1 MISFVETTLNRP
13 KVAGLIFAELAP
25 DMKLLFK
32 YLRNYKRFIAVALLL
47 AAINQVFS
55 MFDPYLV
62 GRIIDEYLTDFHKYS
77 REEFFKGAGILLL
90 GIVGVAFVSR
100 IAKNFQDYFVNVI
113 TQRIGARIYSDGL
126 SHSLELPYQVFENQR
141 SGTTLNVLQK
151 VRIDVEKLIT
161 SSINILFTAT
171 VALTFIIFYSTK
183 VHWIVAPLYGAT
195 IPILGSVV
203 FLVGGKIKTIQKR
216 LVAQSTELAGSTV
229 ESLRNIELIKALG
242 ISQQEISRLNHTTDK
257 ILELELQK
265 VKYVRMLS
273 FVQGTL
279 VNLLRTAI
287 MFVLLFLVY
296 DQKVTPG
303 QFMTL
308 VFYSFAIFN
317 PLQEL
322 GNIINIYR
330 ESEASLEN
338 YAAIMSTQKEEKP
351 VDAHVLS
358 HVDSIQFD
366 QVSFRYEGS
375 DHLAVDGVNILVRQ
389 GDTVAFVGPS
399 GSGKSTL
406 IKLLVGLYPP
416 LAGHIRYNERD
427 IKKLDLESLRN
438 QLGLVTQETHLFAGT
453 IRENLLFVNPE
464 ATDEQLWNVLN
475 RAACHNLMKRASKGL
490 DTYIGEG
497 GVKVSGGEKQ
507 RLAIAR
513 ALLRSPKILIFDEAT
528 SALDSITEEEI
539 MHTIQG
545 ISESKQ
551 HVVVMVAH
559 RLSTVMHADHI
570 YVMEHG
576 KVLEEGN
583 HENLLDM
590 RGLYSAMW
598 RQQIG
603 ERRAGIKVART

>member
-1 MISFVETTLNRP
+1 
-13 KVAGLIFAELAP
+13 
-25 DMKLLFK
+25 
-32 YLRNYKRFIAVALLL
+32 
-47 AAINQVFS
+47 

-62 GRIIDEYLTDFHKYS
+62 GRIIDEYLTDFQKYS
-77 REEFFKGAGILLL
+77 RDEFFKGAGMLLL

-113 TQRIGARIYSDGL
+113 TQKIGARIYSDGL

-141 SGTTLNVLQK
+141 SGTTLSVLQK
-151 VRIDVEKLIT
+151 VRTDVEKLIT
-161 SSINILFTAT
+161 SFISILFTAI
-171 VALTFIIFYSTK
+171 VALAFVVFYAAR
-183 VHWIVAPLYGAT
+183 VHWIIVPLYGAT

-203 FLVGGKIKTIQKR
+203 FFLGGRIKKIQKR

-242 ISQQEISRLNHTTDK
+242 LSQQEIIRLNKTTDK
-257 ILELELQK
+257 ILDLELQK
-265 VKYVRMLS
+265 VKFLRMLS
-273 FVQGTL
+273 FTQGTM
-279 VNLLRTAI
+279 VNLLRTGI

-296 DQKVTPG
+296 DGKITPG

-308 VFYSFAIFN
+308 IFYSFAIFN

-338 YAAIMSTQKEEKP
+338 YEAIMATPKELQPIDAQKINQ
-351 VDAHVLS
+351 
-358 HVDSIQFD
+358 IQKIEFK

-375 DHLAVDGVNILVRQ
+375 SHDAVEQIDLQMQKGE
-389 GDTVAFVGPS
+389 TVAFVGPS
-399 GSGKSTL
+399 GSGKSTVM
-406 IKLLVGLYPP
+406 KMLVGLYRP
-416 LAGHIRYNERD
+416 LTGEILYNGLS
-427 IKKLDLESLRN
+427 INKIDLEGLRS

-453 IRENLLFVNPE
+453 IRENLLFVNPD
-464 ATDEQLWNVLN
+464 ARDEELWKVLEK
-475 RAACHNLMKRASKGL
+475 ASCESLMKRASKGL

-513 ALLRSPKILIFDEAT
+513 ALLRDPKMMIFDEAT
-528 SALDSITEEEI
+528 SALDSITEMEI
-539 MHTIQG
+539 MQTIQQ
-545 ISESKQ
+545 ISSSKE
-551 HVVVMVAH
+551 HLVVMVAH
-559 RLSTVMHADHI
+559 RLSTVMHADRI

-576 KVLEEGN
+576 QLLEQGSHSE
-583 HENLLDM
+583 LLEM
-590 RGLYSAMW
+590 KGLYSAMW

-603 ERRAGIKVART
+603 ERRAQMALA

>member
-1 MISFVETTLNRP
+1 
-13 KVAGLIFAELAP
+13 
-25 DMKLLFK
+25 MKLLFQ
-32 YLRNYKRFIAVALLL
+32 YLRQHTRLIFIALVL
-47 AAINQVFS
+47 ATINQVFS

-62 GRIIDEYLTDFHKYS
+62 GRIIDEYLTDFQKYS
-77 REEFFKGAGILLL
+77 RDEFFKGAGLLLL
-90 GIVGVAFVSR
+90 GIVGVAFISR

-151 VRIDVEKLIT
+151 VRTDVEKLIT
-161 SSINILFTAT
+161 SFISILFTAT
-171 VALTFIIFYSTK
+171 VALAFVVFYASR
-183 VHWIVAPLYGAT
+183 VHWIIVPLYGAT
-195 IPILGSVV
+195 IPLLGSVV
-203 FLVGGKIKTIQKR
+203 FLLGGKIKKIQKR

-242 ISQQEISRLNHTTDK
+242 LSKQEIVRLNNTTEK
-257 ILELELQK
+257 ILDLELQK
-265 VKYVRMLS
+265 VKFIRMLS
-273 FVQGTL
+273 FVQGTM
-279 VNLLRTAI
+279 VNLLRTGI

-296 DQKVTPG
+296 DGKVTPG

-330 ESEASLEN
+330 ESEVSLDN
-338 YAAIMSTQKEEKP
+338 YAAIMATEKEVQPVNAKRINQIEK
-351 VDAHVLS
+351 
-358 HVDSIQFD
+358 IQFD
-366 QVSFRYEGS
+366 NVSFRYQSSSHDAVEGIQIEMRK
-375 DHLAVDGVNILVRQ
+375 GE
-389 GDTVAFVGPS
+389 TVAFVGPS

-406 IKLLVGLYPP
+406 MKMLVGLYRPQTGEI
-416 LAGHIRYNERD
+416 LYNGLSINE
-427 IKKLDLESLRN
+427 IDLEGLRN
-438 QLGLVTQETHLFAGT
+438 QLGLVTQETHLFAGS

-464 ATDEQLWNVLN
+464 ASDETLWQVLKK
-475 RAACHNLMKRASKGL
+475 AACDSLMSRANNGL

-513 ALLRSPKILIFDEAT
+513 ALLRNPKMMIFDEAT
-528 SALDSITEEEI
+528 SALDSITEMEI
-539 MHTIQG
+539 MHTIQS
-545 ISESKQ
+545 ISSSKE
-551 HVVVMVAH
+551 HLVVMVAH
-559 RLSTVMHADHI
+559 RLSTVMHADRI

-576 KVLEEGN
+576 QILEQGSHSE
-583 HENLLDM
+583 LLEM

-603 ERRAGIKVART
+603 ERRTQGVLA

>member
-1 MISFVETTLNRP
+1 
-13 KVAGLIFAELAP
+13 
-25 DMKLLFK
+25 MKLLFQ
-32 YLRNYKRFIAVALLL
+32 YLRQHTRLIFIALVL
-47 AAINQVFS
+47 ATINQVFS
-55 MFDPYLV
+55 MLDPYLV
-62 GRIIDEYLTDFHKYS
+62 GRIIDEYLTDFQKYS
-77 REEFFKGAGILLL
+77 RDEFFKGAGMLLL

-113 TQRIGARIYSDGL
+113 TQKIGARIYSDGL

-151 VRIDVEKLIT
+151 VRTDVEKLIT
-161 SSINILFTAT
+161 SFISILFTAT
-171 VALTFIIFYSTK
+171 VALAFVVFYATR
-183 VHWIVAPLYGAT
+183 VHWIIVPLYGAT

-203 FLVGGKIKTIQKR
+203 FLLGGKIKKIQKR

-242 ISQQEISRLNHTTDK
+242 LSQQEIVRLNKTTDK
-257 ILELELQK
+257 ILDLELQK
-265 VKYVRMLS
+265 VKFLRMLS
-273 FVQGTL
+273 FTQGTM
-279 VNLLRTAI
+279 VNLLRTGI

-296 DQKVTPG
+296 DSKITPG

-308 VFYSFAIFN
+308 IFYSFAIFN
-317 PLQEL
+317 PLQEM

-338 YAAIMSTQKEEKP
+338 YEAIMATPKELQPLDAKHINQIEK
-351 VDAHVLS
+351 
-358 HVDSIQFD
+358 IEFNR
-366 QVSFRYEGS
+366 VSFRYEGS
-375 DHLAVDGVNILVRQ
+375 SHDAVEHIDLQMRKGE
-389 GDTVAFVGPS
+389 TVAFVGPS
-399 GSGKSTL
+399 GSGKSTVM
-406 IKLLVGLYPP
+406 KMLVGLYRPMQGEI
-416 LAGHIRYNERD
+416 LYNSLNINE
-427 IKKLDLESLRN
+427 IDLEGLRS

-464 ATDEQLWNVLN
+464 ASDDELWTVLEK
-475 RAACHNLMKRASKGL
+475 ASCDNLMKRASKGL

-513 ALLRSPKILIFDEAT
+513 ALLRDPKMMIFDEAT
-528 SALDSITEEEI
+528 SALDSITEMEI
-539 MHTIQG
+539 MQTIQR
-545 ISESKQ
+545 ISSSKE
-551 HVVVMVAH
+551 HLVVMVAH
-559 RLSTVMHADHI
+559 RLSTVMHADRI

-576 KVLEEGN
+576 QLLEQGSHSE
-583 HENLLDM
+583 LLEM

-603 ERRAGIKVART
+603 ERRTQSALA